1 MLCVCVVI
9 NLTAVP
15 ALDILLCFKYIYKN
29 IFWIHLLE
37 IEYIWWRSSR
47 PSVVCGNKSCAGA
60 SARYPSPP
68 LPPPPS
74 PQYSGVYLQYI
85 WYILLLLFLLLL
97 ARSIVEYIYNIF
109 GISFSP
115 PLPPPP
121 PRSPHSYNNPEN
133 GLLMNTPQIVLFGNC
148 VSPNCIRSPVFDD

>member
-1 MLCVCVVI
+1 MFGIYLQYIRCGVCVVI

-15 ALDILLCFKYIYKN
+15 ALDIMLSFKYFFQKYISEFICSKQN
-29 IFWIHLLE
+29 IFGGGAADPVWCVAINLAPLPALDILL
-37 IEYIWWRSSR
+37 
-47 PSVVCGNKSCAGA
+47 
-60 SARYPSPP
+60 PP

-85 WYILLLLFLLLL
+85 WYILL
-97 ARSIVEYIYNIF
+97 
-109 GISFSP
+109 P

-121 PRSPHSYNNPEN
+121 TPHSHNNPEN

-148 VSPNCIRSPVFDD
+148 VSPNCIRSPIFDD